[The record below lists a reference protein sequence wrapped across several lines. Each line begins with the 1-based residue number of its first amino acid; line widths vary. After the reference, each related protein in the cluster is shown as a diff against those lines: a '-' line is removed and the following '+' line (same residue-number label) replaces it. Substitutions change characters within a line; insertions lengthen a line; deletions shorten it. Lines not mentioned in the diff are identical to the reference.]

1 MLDFKSGYFYFLAI
15 KIELIKFFKKIYFTT
30 NYYSKSLK
38 SEIPSQFN
46 FYPNS
51 FLLSSFTTYKN
62 FSFNVSE
69 VNPEIFWKK
78 QNNKKDEKALHNFL
92 WLNLIDRK
100 NDGLIIQKI
109 IMVWITNNNKYKK
122 NIWNNTVVSR
132 RIIAWIMNADIILNN
147 TNQYF
152 KENFFQSILIQVNHL
167 KKNIKF
173 ENDPSKLIEMSSA
186 ILLSGLI
193 FKEYAYNFE
202 FALKELK
209 KLVEDFFDED
219 GFPKSRNPNDLIKF
233 SKYLVLVKECSK
245 DAQKYIPDYL
255 DEIVEKSLNCIGS
268 IKTPDKNLPLFN
280 GGLDNK
286 IDGYLKY
293 IETLNY
299 KFKKNKNLIG
309 NIQIIKNKKSYV
321 FFDIGEPPKKNFSSN
336 YQSGPLS
343 FEYFINEN
351 KIITN
356 CGFGSQISKKA
367 ELLSRL
373 TSAQS
378 TLCINDTSVTK
389 FERNKLINNTYG
401 TLIKKSFKTFDIN
414 YTNEKN
420 LIEVTASHN
429 AYANFGYIHKRVI
442 KISKDNDDLLGS
454 DFLIKKSEKISE
466 INYAIRFHLYPG
478 ISAVKTIG
486 GNSIVL
492 QIEKKKSL
500 VFSSEEE
507 KISIEKSIFLGRN
520 QILNSFCITI
530 YGTTKNEDKKIE
542 WVLKKNS

>member
-1 MLDFKSGYFYFLAI
+1 MLNFKSGYFYFLAI

-62 FSFNVSE
+62 FSFKVSE

-78 QNNKKDEKALHNFL
+78 QIDKRDEKTLHNFL

-193 FKEYAYNFE
+193 FKEYDYNFE

-219 GFPKSRNPNDLIKF
+219 GFPKNRNPNDLIKF
-233 SKYLVLVKECSK
+233 SKYLVLIKECSK

-268 IKTPDKNLPLFN
+268 IKTPDRNLPLFN

-378 TLCINDTSVTK
+378 TLCMNDTSVTK

-401 TLIKKSFKTFDIN
+401 TLIKNSFKTFDIN

-466 INYAIRFHLYPG
+466 IDYAIRFHLYPG

-492 QIEKKKSL
+492 QIEKNKSL
-500 VFSSEEE
+500 VFSSQEE

>member
-1 MLDFKSGYFYFLAI
+1 MLNFKSGYFYFLAI

-321 FFDIGEPPKKNFSSN
+321 F
-336 YQSGPLS
+336 
-343 FEYFINEN
+343 
-351 KIITN
+351 
-356 CGFGSQISKKA
+356 
-367 ELLSRL
+367 
-373 TSAQS
+373 
-378 TLCINDTSVTK
+378 
-389 FERNKLINNTYG
+389 LI
-401 TLIKKSFKTFDIN
+401 
-414 YTNEKN
+414 
-420 LIEVTASHN
+420 
-429 AYANFGYIHKRVI
+429 
-442 KISKDNDDLLGS
+442 
-454 DFLIKKSEKISE
+454 
-466 INYAIRFHLYPG
+466 
-478 ISAVKTIG
+478 
-486 GNSIVL
+486 
-492 QIEKKKSL
+492 
-500 VFSSEEE
+500 
-507 KISIEKSIFLGRN
+507 
-520 QILNSFCITI
+520 
-530 YGTTKNEDKKIE
+530 
-542 WVLKKNS
+542 